1 MNISSLTPLG
11 ASGVTSAP
19 AASRHG
25 IFFFA
30 TWSGSVLCAAPAHAL
45 GRGLAGR
52 WRGGQGGRR
61 ARRTRSSSTKRR
73 MKGIEK

>member
-30 TWSGSVLCAAPAHAL
+30 TWSGSVLCAAPCACTQTQ
-45 GRGLAGR
+45 GC
-52 WRGGQGGRR
+52 GGGWQGGG
-61 ARRTRSSSTKRR
+61 ARRTSSSSTKRR